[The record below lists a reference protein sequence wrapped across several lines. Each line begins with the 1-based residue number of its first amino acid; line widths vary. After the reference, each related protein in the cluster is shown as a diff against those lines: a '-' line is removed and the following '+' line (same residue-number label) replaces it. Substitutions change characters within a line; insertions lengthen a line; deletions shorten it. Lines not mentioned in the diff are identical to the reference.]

1 MENSYSTRTFNI
13 DNKRSNNYKGSY
25 NKTYTN
31 SDYNKNVTNHYK
43 SNVVDKS
50 LDVLNKSIDLL
61 NEVNKTH
68 EKALDLLREVNMSQD
83 ATIKMQQKLIV
94 TLIEKVNK

>member
-1 MENSYSTRTFNI
+1 MESSYPNRTFNI
-13 DNKRSNNYKGSY
+13 SNKHSNNYKGSY

-31 SDYNKNVTNHYK
+31 SDYNKNGTNHYK

-61 NEVNKTH
+61 KEVNETH

-83 ATIKMQQKLIV
+83 TTIKMQQKLIV